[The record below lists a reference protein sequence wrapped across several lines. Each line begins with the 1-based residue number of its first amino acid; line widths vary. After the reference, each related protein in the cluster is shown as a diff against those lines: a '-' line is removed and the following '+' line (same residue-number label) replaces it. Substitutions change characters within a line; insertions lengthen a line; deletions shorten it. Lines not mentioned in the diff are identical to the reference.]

1 MRRVT
6 VVVVSAMMLV
16 GMSAGAASSR
26 SLTARDDPN
35 DTRHVPD
42 IRTIWTDVASGGVYL
57 RIRTWDHLGHH
68 QASFAVLLDTK
79 ETNGFDRVI
88 EISGGECVVEKM
100 DEGGLGLPIGQRP
113 ARFPGVR
120 DVVCRMPS
128 GWFAIRRTVRFVVKS
143 GFLGLPHYDRAPD
156 HGHGRYIGL

>member
-1 MRRVT
+1 MRRGT
-6 VVVVSAMMLV
+6 VVVLSSMMLV

-26 SLTARDDPN
+26 SLTTRDDPN

-42 IRTIWTDVASGGVYL
+42 IREVSTDLEPGGVYL

-79 ETNGFDRVI
+79 GTNGFDRAI

-100 DEGGLGLPIGQRP
+100 DDGSLGLPIGRRP

-120 DVVCRMPS
+120 DVVCSVPS
-128 GWFAIRRTVRFVVKS
+128 GWFAIRQTVRFAAKS
-143 GFLGLPHYDRAPD
+143 GVLGLPHYDRAPD
-156 HGHGRYIGL
+156 HGRYLGL